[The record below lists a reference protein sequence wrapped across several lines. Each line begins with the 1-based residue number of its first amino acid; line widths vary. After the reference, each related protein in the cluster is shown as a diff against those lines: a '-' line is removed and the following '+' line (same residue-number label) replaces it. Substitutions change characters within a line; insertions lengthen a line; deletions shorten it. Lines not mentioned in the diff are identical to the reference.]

1 MQNDKNSD
9 QFLNEV
15 FDNLS
20 SKSLKPDICDLFFLI
35 ESGSIASKDAG
46 YSLIGLDIHF
56 VVDLRLFFL
65 CVGSDLLS
73 IFGIC
78 RQRMK
83 VGINNELGLNSE
95 VWKKRNLSDSVS
107 LQVDFKP
114 DVLNKV
120 RILNSKSWI
129 FSMIDQ
135 SRSIKWQLGV
145 KPLLIVFPRIIEKLA
160 ISIGVKHHF
169 IEPTLLTNIP
179 IVRKPETIK
188 LTHPIF
194 SQFTCLFHHHCADVF
209 LFLLQSWL
217 LIDADFWLFRFLW
230 IGFMTRFLLLLDSC
244 LDLFNLLLNLTDFM
258 RSRCDFLLYHFVYLI
273 QFAQLLFDNVILF
286 AVCCCLQPFCVNF
299 LFALQFGQRSRR
311 SFPLFNV
318 FARLNLW

>member
-9 QFLNEV
+9 KFLNEV

-20 SKSLKPDICDLFFLI
+20 SKSFKPDICDLFFFI
-35 ESGSIASKDAG
+35 ESCSIASKDAG

-65 CVGSDLLS
+65 CAGSDLLS

-83 VGINNELGLNSE
+83 VCINNELGLDSE

-120 RILNSKSWI
+120 RILNSKSRI
-129 FSMIDQ
+129 LPMIDQ
-135 SRSIKWQLGV
+135 RRSIKGQLGV
-145 KPLLIVFPRIIEKLA
+145 KPLLIVFPWIIEKLT

-169 IEPTLLTNIP
+169 IEPTLLTNIT
-179 IVRKPETIK
+179 IVGKPETIK

-217 LIDADFWLFRFLW
+217 LTDADFWFFRFLW
-230 IGFMTRFLLLLDSC
+230 VGFMTRFLLLLDSC

-258 RSRCDFLLYHFVYLI
+258 RSGCDFLLYHFVYLI

-299 LFALQFGQRSRR
+299 LFAL
-311 SFPLFNV
+311 
-318 FARLNLW
+318 